1 MTSVI
6 LAAIKN
12 SDLIEIL
19 IRLIYYHHHNHH
31 KHFNVA

>member
-6 LAAIKN
+6 LVAIKN

-19 IRLIYYHHHNHH
+19 IRLIYYHHH